1 MLKVNEYGG
10 RQAKGNEKKQCLKG
24 WETLVMNY
32 RKDIPEELLTTKK
45 NICDEFARH
54 GYNPNEIIF
63 FEK

>member
-1 MLKVNEYGG
+1 M
-10 RQAKGNEKKQCLKG
+10 EKNQLTIVGKIDNMVV
-24 WETLVMNY
+24 ERRIINY

-63 FEK
+63 LRNNF